1 MDGGGGGVVSQTL
14 SSLGAD
20 LTFSVSWSVAR
31 ELLDGASDS
40 QLGEDELIG
49 IVLGVSVVLT
59 ALPKALGAAAAEIG
73 RWWPFANARRSSR
86 AAASEEPD
94 VPAEG
99 SGLLAFLA
107 LFVSIAQRISISLV
121 VQLLAAN
128 VRTRQPLRS
137 VRILTLLSVAVFF
150 LFLESTA
157 TVGRV
162 AARKEQ

>member
-1 MDGGGGGVVSQTL
+1 MDGAAGVSQTL

-49 IVLGVSVVLT
+49 IVLGLSVVLT
-59 ALPKALGAAAAEIG
+59 ALPKALVTASAEVPKLW
-73 RWWPFANARRSSR
+73 RWARNAK
-86 AAASEEPD
+86 
-94 VPAEG
+94 PAPVSTPAKGPTEG

-107 LFVSIAQRISISLV
+107 VFVSIAQRISISLV

-128 VRTRQPLRS
+128 VRTHQPLRS

-162 AARKEQ
+162 TARKAQ

>member
-1 MDGGGGGVVSQTL
+1 MDGGSGVSQTL

-40 QLGEDELIG
+40 QLGEDELIA
-49 IVLGVSVVLT
+49 IVLGLSVVLT
-59 ALPKALGAAAAEIG
+59 ALPKALVSASREVPKLW
-73 RWWPFANARRSSR
+73 RWARNARPAPAS
-86 AAASEEPD
+86 AAPKG
-94 VPAEG
+94 PAEG

-107 LFVSIAQRISISLV
+107 VFVSIAQRISISLV

-162 AARKEQ
+162 AARKAQ

>member
-1 MDGGGGGVVSQTL
+1 MDTGVGISQTL
-14 SSLGAD
+14 SSLGSD

-31 ELLDGASDS
+31 ELLDGASES

-49 IVLGVSVVLT
+49 MVLGLSIVLT
-59 ALPKALGAAAAEIG
+59 AFPKVLRLLTARSKG
-73 RWWPFANARRSSR
+73 ARR
-86 AAASEEPD
+86 PD
-94 VPAEG
+94 GSHQPEG
-99 SGLLAFLA
+99 RSGLIAFFSM
-107 LFVSIAQRISISLV
+107 FVDIAQRISISLV

-162 AARKEQ
+162 APRKEP

>member
-1 MDGGGGGVVSQTL
+1 MDGTGVLSQTL

-20 LTFSVSWSVAR
+20 LTFSVSWSVAH
-31 ELLDGASDS
+31 ELLDGASES

-59 ALPKALGAAAAEIG
+59 ALPKALMSLSAELPRFWRWATNKPPPSDAAT
-73 RWWPFANARRSSR
+73 P
-86 AAASEEPD
+86 
-94 VPAEG
+94 PAEG
-99 SGLLAFLA
+99 SGLIAFIGV
-107 LFVSIAQRISISLV
+107 FVSIAQRISVSLV

-128 VRTRQPLRS
+128 VRSQQPLRS

-162 AARKEQ
+162 APRKAQ

>member
-1 MDGGGGGVVSQTL
+1 MDGAGGVSQTL

-49 IVLGVSVVLT
+49 IVLGLSVVLT
-59 ALPKALGAAAAEIG
+59 ALPTVIGAVVSEAPRLWRWALSIK
-73 RWWPFANARRSSR
+73 
-86 AAASEEPD
+86 
-94 VPAEG
+94 PAPPSAPPKGPTEG

-107 LFVSIAQRISISLV
+107 VFVSIAQRISISLV

-128 VRTRQPLRS
+128 VRTHQPLRS

-162 AARKEQ
+162 TARKVQ

>member
-1 MDGGGGGVVSQTL
+1 MDGTGVLSQTL

-31 ELLDGASDS
+31 ELLDGASES

-59 ALPKALGAAAAEIG
+59 ALPKVLMSLSAELPRFW
-73 RWWPFANARRSSR
+73 RWATNTPPPS
-86 AAASEEPD
+86 D
-94 VPAEG
+94 VATLPTEG
-99 SGLLAFLA
+99 SGLIAFIGV
-107 LFVSIAQRISISLV
+107 FVSIAQRISVSLV

-128 VRTRQPLRS
+128 VRSQQPLRS

-162 AARKEQ
+162 APRKAQ